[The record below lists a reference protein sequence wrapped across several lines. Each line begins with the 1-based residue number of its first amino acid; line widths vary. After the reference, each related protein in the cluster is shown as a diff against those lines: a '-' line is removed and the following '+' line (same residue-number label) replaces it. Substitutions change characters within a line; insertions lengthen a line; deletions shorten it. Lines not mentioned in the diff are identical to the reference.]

1 MGILEIMFGDILLI
15 LIEIGSSLIGSILI
29 ARAWIHAVRLH
40 PFNPVSQ
47 AIYQTTNWL
56 IQPLRKVFHA
66 GKFIDWASVV
76 AAFLVAF
83 ISVVLRW
90 MVANASILPASLVP
104 TFVGVGIITLATWLL
119 NLVFLL
125 TIALAILSWMNPMAT
140 IMPVLR
146 VLTEP
151 LLAPLRRILPTP
163 GGLDLSPIALLIL
176 AQISMVIIK
185 RIVFALTGV

>member
-1 MGILEIMFGDILLI
+1 MFGDILLI
-15 LIEIGSSLIGSILI
+15 LIEIGSSLMGAILM

-47 AIYQTTNWL
+47 TIYQTTNWL
-56 IQPLRKVFHA
+56 TQPLRKIFPA
-66 GKFIDWASVV
+66 GHRIDWASLV
-76 AAFLVAF
+76 AAFLVALL
-83 ISVVLRW
+83 SVALRW
-90 MVANASILPASLVP
+90 MVANAAIFPASLIP
-104 TFVGVGIITLATWLL
+104 SFVGVSIITLATWLL

-125 TIALAILSWMNPMAT
+125 TMAQAILSWMNPMAT

-146 VLTEP
+146 VLTDP
-151 LLAPLRRILPTP
+151 LLAPLRRLLPAP

-185 RIVFALTGV
+185 KIVFSLIGV

>member
-1 MGILEIMFGDILLI
+1 M
-15 LIEIGSSLIGSILI
+15 
-29 ARAWIHAVRLH
+29 
-40 PFNPVSQ
+40 
-47 AIYQTTNWL
+47 
-56 IQPLRKVFHA
+56 
-66 GKFIDWASVV
+66 
-76 AAFLVAF
+76 
-83 ISVVLRW
+83 
-90 MVANASILPASLVP
+90 
-104 TFVGVGIITLATWLL
+104 GIITLATWLL